1 MARRVSGAQTL
12 KAVTKISRLIA
23 IYEDNRDM
31 IMAGVYQK
39 GANAEVDAAI
49 DKHGDIEKFL
59 CQEEDEHCT
68 IEDTLQKLSA
78 LAEIEIPESE
88 YDENPAASRKT
99 VAELV
104 HKHKEENVEVENT
117 KAGENFSQ
125 AQAIEKI
132 SEITGSLGNK

>member
-1 MARRVSGAQTL
+1 
-12 KAVTKISRLIA
+12 
-23 IYEDNRDM
+23 M

-39 GANAEVDAAI
+39 GANAEVDSAI
-49 DKHGDIEKFL
+49 DKHDEIEKFL

-78 LAEIEIPESE
+78 LVEIEIPESE

-104 HKHKEENVEVENT
+104 HKHKEEKVEVENA
-117 KAGENFSQ
+117 KAGENFSG
-125 AQAIEKI
+125 AKVAEKM
-132 SEITGSLGNK
+132 SEISSKLGNK